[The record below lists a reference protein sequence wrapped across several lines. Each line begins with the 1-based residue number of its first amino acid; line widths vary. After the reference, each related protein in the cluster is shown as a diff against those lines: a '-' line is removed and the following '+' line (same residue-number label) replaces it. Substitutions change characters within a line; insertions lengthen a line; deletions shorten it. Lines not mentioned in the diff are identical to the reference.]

1 MMVLPSS
8 LCFRLLSLF
17 WFLVFFGGFGS
28 SVSKLPSF
36 VGQCLVDIDW
46 YRLHRHD

>member
-8 LCFRLLSLF
+8 LLFRLLSV
-17 WFLVFFGGFGS
+17 LVFGFGGFGS
-28 SVSKLPSF
+28 SVSKFPSF